1 MKEKAYYK
9 VVEDILLY
17 LYRKEYNEEEK
28 QAQRRILYMLNRV
41 CENKETFEE
50 VVLIL
55 KKEKLL

>member
-9 VVEDILLY
+9 VIEDILLY